1 MGQDGNDPQGND
13 PQGGGRQGDGPW
25 PNSPEGD
32 DPQGSGPYNSGPH
45 GGSPYGSGPHGPN
58 GPYGNGPYG
67 GGPSGPHGGGPY
79 GWGGW
84 TPPPPPPRP
93 GVIPL
98 APLGL
103 GDILGGAFATMGRYA
118 KPLFG
123 LTALVYGAALV
134 AVAAALAVAYGTVGE
149 RLHRVID
156 TATAYD
162 IDPAWED
169 IRPLLIAF
177 GCVWVFGMLTLLAA
191 NALVLAACPAIVQN
205 AVLGRPATLGA
216 TARRAAVRAPAV
228 LGTAALSWL
237 IALVPLVLFVG
248 GFTAAV
254 ASFATW
260 GDYAPAP
267 WLIPLGLLG
276 ALACAPLAI
285 WLWVRFS
292 LAPAVA
298 VIESHGPV
306 AALRRSTA
314 LVRTAWWRI
323 FGISLLASVMAG
335 VAALVIQQ
343 VVNSLGVFPAAL
355 DPTTTGSDPGAGEVL
370 IVVAGYL
377 LLATLA
383 QFISQIISTTFPQL
397 VLTLLYVDQRIR
409 KENLAPTLAAAA
421 ARPPV

>member
-1 MGQDGNDPQGND
+1 MTQGMGQG
-13 PQGGGRQGDGPW
+13 
-25 PNSPEGD
+25 
-32 DPQGSGPYNSGPH
+32 GSGPY
-45 GGSPYGSGPHGPN
+45 GGDP
-58 GPYGNGPYG
+58 NGPYG
-67 GGPSGPHGGGPY
+67 GGPSGPYGGGPY

-103 GDILGGAFATMGRYA
+103 GDILGGAFTTMGRYA

-123 LTALVYGAALV
+123 MAALVYGAALV
-134 AVAAALAVAYGTVGE
+134 AVAAALAVAYGMVGD

-156 TATAYD
+156 TTTAYD
-162 IDPAWED
+162 IEPSWQD

-177 GCVWVFGMLTLLAA
+177 ACVWVFGMLTLLAS
-191 NALVLAACPAIVQN
+191 NVLVLAACSAIVQN
-205 AVLGRPATLGA
+205 AVLGRPITLGA

-228 LGTAALSWL
+228 LGAAALSWL
-237 IALVPLVLFVG
+237 IALVPLVLFLGAFV
-248 GFTAAV
+248 AAV
-254 ASFATW
+254 ASLATW
-260 GDYAPAP
+260 SDYAPAP
-267 WLIPLGLLG
+267 WLIPLGFLG

-285 WLWVRFS
+285 WLWVLFS

-306 AALRRSTA
+306 AALRRSA
-314 LVRTAWWRI
+314 GLVRSAWWRI

-335 VAALVIQQ
+335 VTALVIQQ
-343 VVNSLGVFPAAL
+343 VVNALGVFPAAL
-355 DPTTTGSDPGAGEVL
+355 DPTTTGTDPGAGEVL

-377 LLATLA
+377 LLATLG

-397 VLTLLYVDQRIR
+397 VLSLLYVDQRIR
-409 KENLAPTLAAAA
+409 TENLAPTLASAAA
-421 ARPPV
+421 TPPA